1 MAANKPKSGRSGAEI
16 DSSHVHTAVV
26 ANQYVLVRH
35 SHTWSPP
42 TDIFEIDDSLL
53 VLVEIAGMQKG
64 NFNVAIGERHLI
76 ISGSRPAPH
85 NIKAAFHQ
93 MEVRHGDFRV
103 DVDLPWS
110 VDEDRVEATYDD
122 GFLRVS
128 LPKVKAQ
135 HIHVVDVEIT
145 ET

>member
-1 MAANKPKSGRSGAEI
+1 MAARKPKSGWSGAET
-16 DSSHVHTAVV
+16 DSGHIHTAVV

-35 SHTWSPP
+35 SHTWLPP
-42 TDIFEIDDSLL
+42 TDIFELDDGLV

-64 NFNVAIGERHLI
+64 RFNVAMGGRRVT

-85 NIKAAFHQ
+85 NSKAAFHQ
-93 MEVRHGDFRV
+93 LEVRHGDFRV
-103 DVDLPWS
+103 DVDLHWS
-110 VDEDRVEATYDD
+110 VDEEKVEATYDD

-128 LPKVKAQ
+128 LPKVKAH

-145 ET
+145 EP